1 MWVGGT
7 NPEDDP
13 RELPLSPILSFLED
27 LRLPEP
33 ETRVGG
39 TYSLVVVVVDGVST
53 ADARSFRLLLF
64 EVRGP
69 PDSRVGGT

>member
-7 NPEDDP
+7 NPEDP

-39 TYSLVVVVVDGVST
+39 TYSLAVVV
-53 ADARSFRLLLF
+53 ADEAAAPERSFRLLLF
-64 EVRGP
+64 EVRDP
-69 PDSRVGGT
+69 PVSRVGGT